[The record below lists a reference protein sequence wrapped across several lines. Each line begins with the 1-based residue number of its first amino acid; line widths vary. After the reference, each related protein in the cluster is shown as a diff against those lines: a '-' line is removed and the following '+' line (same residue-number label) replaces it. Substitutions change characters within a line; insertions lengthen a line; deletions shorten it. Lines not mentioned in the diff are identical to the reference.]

1 MEATEPAAPMDAEGN
16 GPVPLMAA
24 ATALGAIARA
34 LREARAADARP
45 APACADDAGQAL
57 ASLMLLREVREQLA
71 GWERGL
77 IETARAAGASWA
89 DLAGPL
95 GVASRQAAE
104 RRYLRLQPGA
114 AGSTGEERVKATR
127 DRRAA
132 DRTVTA
138 WARDNAADL
147 RRLAAHVTGLTD
159 LPPGAQSAVADID
172 AALAHDDAARLMAPL
187 EATRDHLQPGHP
199 DVAARVDALTRHAEQ
214 LRQESDDQRRGD

>member
-1 MEATEPAAPMDAEGN
+1 
-16 GPVPLMAA
+16 MAA
-24 ATALGAIARA
+24 VAALDAIDRA
-34 LREARAADARP
+34 MYQARAAEAGP
-45 APACADDAGQAL
+45 APTSGDAGQAL
-57 ASLMLLREVREQLA
+57 ASLTLLREVREQLA
-71 GWERGL
+71 SWERGL
-77 IETARAAGASWA
+77 IESARTAGVSWA

-104 RRYLRLQPGA
+104 RRYLRLRPGA
-114 AGSTGEERVKATR
+114 AGSTGEDRVKATR

-159 LPPGAQSAVADID
+159 LPAGARSAIADID

-187 EATRDHLQPGHP
+187 VASRNHLQPDHP
-199 DVAARVDALTRHAEQ
+199 ELAARLDALTRQAER
-214 LRQESDDQRRGD
+214 LRQESAEQRRGRGDSVDSAG